1 MPDAAPSLPTVAQA
15 LRQALAQGL
24 ARIDAQVLLLHVMGR
39 ATHERAWLLTHDD
52 QVLTQAQA
60 QRYADLCTQ
69 RLDAVPV
76 AYLTGRKEF
85 FGLPLRV
92 DARVLDPRPDTE
104 TLVKW
109 ALELL
114 PENSPARVLDLG
126 TGSGAI
132 ALAVQS
138 QRPQA
143 QVLAADASAA
153 ALTVAQANAQAL
165 QLPVQ
170 FVQSDWL
177 AQVSGHFDLI
187 LSNPPYIRED
197 DPHMHALRHEPR
209 QALTSGADGLDD
221 IRAIA
226 QQAPA
231 HLSPGAWLLLE
242 HGWDQA
248 EAVQTILRH
257 AGFAAVGSRQDLAG
271 QWRCTGG
278 QWPGPAPTNPTAPT
292 PKQTMK

>member
-1 MPDAAPSLPTVAQA
+1 MPEHTSVATQPSVAQA
-15 LRQALAQGL
+15 LQQALARGL

-52 QVLTQAQA
+52 QVLTAQQAQH
-60 QRYADLCTQ
+60 YADCCAQ

-76 AYLTGRKEF
+76 AYLTGCKEF

-104 TLVKW
+104 TLVEW
-109 ALELL
+109 ALQLL
-114 PENSPARVLDLG
+114 PADGCQRVLDLG

-132 ALAVQS
+132 ALALQS

-143 QVLAADASAA
+143 QVWAVDASAD
-153 ALTVAQANAQAL
+153 ALAVAQANAAAL

-170 FVQSDWL
+170 FVPSNWL
-177 AQVSGHFDLI
+177 EQVTGQFALI
-187 LSNPPYIRED
+187 VSNPPYIRED
-197 DPHMHALRHEPR
+197 DAHMHALRHEPR
-209 QALTSGADGLDD
+209 QALTSGTDGLDD

-226 QQAPA
+226 QQARA
-231 HLSPGAWLLLE
+231 HLLPGAWLLLE

-248 EAVQTILRH
+248 QDVQAILQA
-257 AGFAAVGSRQDLAG
+257 AGFANVCSRQDLAG
-271 QWRCTGG
+271 QWRCSGG
-278 QWPGPAPTNPTAPT
+278 QWPA
-292 PKQTMK
+292 